1 MAQTMK
7 DRESVYYLN
16 AELAVDFS
24 IEISSGV
31 FDTSNKELLYF
42 GSQGPSARRI
52 VVIDLKVS
60 KFYLDDIKK
69 YFKFYDIHCAVIII
83 DAIEDN
89 KNIETLLYLLG
100 EIESLGPNRKNEP
113 LIAVGGGALLDIVG
127 MAASLYRRG
136 IPYIKVPTTLLGLV
150 DASVGVKT
158 GINFK
163 DRRNR
168 LGSYFPPIVS
178 YLDKTF
184 LKTLDDVEISS
195 GLGEILKLAVVKDL
209 RLFQILKKRGN
220 ELYKKKFINCNFSD
234 EVINRSIKGM
244 RDELQGN
251 LWEKNL
257 KRYVDFGHSFSP
269 TPEIRSLKDINVPSL
284 THGQAVTLDVIF
296 SSLISHYRGMLS
308 KAEVLE
314 IMSTARNMGLPT
326 MHTYFTNPD
335 ILMEALNDTIK
346 HRNGSQNLPIPI
358 TIGKAMFIN
367 DLTYEDIRIVAKMMA
382 EFNDEF
388 IE

>member
-1 MAQTMK
+1 MIATMK
-7 DRESVYYLN
+7 DREGVYYLN
-16 AELAVDFS
+16 AKLPVDFS
-24 IEISSGV
+24 IEIFSGV

-42 GSQGPSARRI
+42 GYQGPSARRI

-60 KFYLDDIKK
+60 KLYLDDIKK
-69 YFKFYDIHCAVIII
+69 YFKFYDVHCSVIII
-83 DAIEDN
+83 NAIEEN

-100 EIESLGPNRKNEP
+100 EIENIGPNRQNEP

-127 MAASLYRRG
+127 MAAGLYRRG
-136 IPYIKVPTTLLGLV
+136 IPYIKVPTTLLALV

-158 GINFK
+158 GVNFK

-168 LGSYFPPIVS
+168 LGSYFPPIAA

-184 LKTLDDVEISS
+184 FKTLDDIEISS

-209 RLFQILKKRGN
+209 RLFQILKKHGN
-220 ELYKKKFINCNFSD
+220 DLYKKKFINCSFSD

-244 RDELQGN
+244 RDELQEN

-269 TPEIRSLKDINVPSL
+269 IPEIRSLSDDNVSTL

-296 SSLISHYRGMLS
+296 SSIISHIRGLLS
-308 KAEVLE
+308 KAEVFQ
-314 IMSTARNMGLPT
+314 IMNTARNMGLPT
-326 MHTYFTNPD
+326 THAYFTNPD

-346 HRNGSQNLPIPI
+346 HRNGSQNLPIPK
-358 TIGKAMFIN
+358 TIGEAIFIN
-367 DLTYEDIRIVAKMMA
+367 DLTYEDIKTASKMMM

-388 IE
+388 IK